1 MKIQENLNITDSKIR
16 GVVVIKNAD
25 GTIILKKE
33 NMIVQSGR
41 EFIMD
46 KFSKAAGIGNFST
59 AYTGTYTS
67 YSLTHIGFGNSDV
80 ASQYSME
87 SLVSENTAPGIR
99 QVLSV
104 DIVEKSST
112 GTPFLKFKAGLNL
125 GSSASG
131 YELREIGLLM
141 SIATDTNPITYDNFT
156 LFSRVVFDT
165 IPIIAGENYEV
176 EYYIYF

>member
-25 GTIILKKE
+25 GTIILKKD

-46 KFSKAAGIGNFST
+46 KFSKAAGMGNFST
-59 AYTGTYTS
+59 DYDGNYTS

-80 ASQYSME
+80 ATEYSMT
-87 SLVSENTAPGIR
+87 SLVSEN
-99 QVLSV
+99 
-104 DIVEKSST
+104 VEFRNLLTSSLVTKSFT
-112 GTPFLKFKAGLNL
+112 GTPFLKFKALLNL
-125 GSSASG
+125 SSSTTG
-131 YELREIGLLM
+131 YELREIGLIM
-141 SIATDTNPITYDNFT
+141 TTNSDSK